1 MWCWIVLAVQ
11 GHFCSSDCMMC
22 VVGVGV
28 FDWSLCVAPCEVWGG
43 LFGCVCSGEV
53 VSV

>member
-1 MWCWIVLAVQ
+1 M
-11 GHFCSSDCMMC
+11 
-22 VVGVGV
+22 GVGGGGV
-28 FDWSLCVAPCEVWGG
+28 SVCFGSRVVISLWLLVRCGVGYLGG